1 MTRAALRFAAAAAL
15 AALTAGCGGGG
26 SDGIVESPVEVEGGV
41 EVGGG
46 PVARRP
52 SCVDNPADEYAGDCE
67 YRRAWG
73 LAAVNA
79 ATAYERIAQRD
90 GAGTAPGAGARVAV
104 IDTGIAAGHWEF
116 DSSRVTATCADPNN
130 CGDAEH
136 GTAVSSIIA
145 ARRNQA
151 FPTFLSDTEV
161 RRLSNADFHGIAW
174 GIDHLK
180 VLSIPLGTG
189 DPNQNYEGIGPAD
202 VDGEVAWLA
211 ARFSAVADVDFVNM
225 SFNVSGLV
233 ENYLNET
240 FGGLY
245 APAISTLAQTS
256 TPTGK
261 TVLVVAASNDH
272 RDKCEAPEPN
282 CVGGR
287 LDASSPA
294 LFAGLPVL
302 EASLR
307 SHMVAVVATDRQ
319 GRITSFSNRCGIAAK
334 WCIAAPG
341 DWMPVALYE
350 EDKQTNDV
358 RVGYANWRGTSF
370 AAPYVTGG
378 LAVMKHWFR
387 SQMANEELLER
398 LYKTARVTPDGVAPG
413 GSCPEHLD
421 LDGNLSDCELSSI
434 LGRGLMDLGA
444 ATAPIG
450 MTSIALGSRVAGG
463 GPLARSSWVASGQ
476 AMGDGMRRSLAGRQ
490 MAVFDSLGAPFWID
504 AARFVH
510 GTRPPDP
517 GARLLRWLVDE
528 DGANDAASVSGDDW
542 FAPAG
547 RAGPAGT
554 GLRFGY
560 GAAPGGAHM
569 SLASRPA
576 AAQARFGNAVLSA
589 FASTGSSGEAGL
601 HSVDGDTHG
610 LALSWK
616 PAHERAGLHAGWI
629 RETET
634 LFGSNAEGAFGRFSS
649 DLSFIGASGSFEAG
663 GWRFDM
669 AGELGHAMPDAV
681 NGLLADTD
689 TAVISSAL
697 SAKAARPL
705 AGGTLRLSLQQPL
718 RIESG
723 HLHLSLP
730 IGRTPE
736 GTVQRQRIPVSME
749 PSGRQLDFGIDWTEP
764 VAPGAVWR
772 IGAIVSHDP
781 GHDTDG
787 KSEALVLAGLRVAL

>member
-1 MTRAALRFAAAAAL
+1 MTREALRFAAAAAL
-15 AALTAGCGGGG
+15 AALTAGCGSGSGGIVASSAGGG
-26 SDGIVESPVEVEGGV
+26 TGPSP
-41 EVGGG
+41 
-46 PVARRP
+46 PRP
-52 SCVDNPADEYAGDCE
+52 SCIDNLADAYAGDCE

-116 DSSRVTATCADPNN
+116 DSSRVTETCYTLNN
-130 CGDAEH
+130 CGDGEH

-151 FPTFLSDTEV
+151 FPAILSDTKV
-161 RRLSNADFHGIAW
+161 RELSNFDFHGIAW

-180 VLSIPLGTG
+180 VLSIPLGSA
-189 DPNQNYEGIGPAD
+189 DPNRNYQGIDPAD
-202 VDGEVAWLA
+202 VDNNVAWLA
-211 ARFSAVADVDFVNM
+211 ARFFAVADVDFVNM
-225 SFNVSGLV
+225 SFGVNGLV

-240 FGGLY
+240 FGVLY

-256 TPTGK
+256 TQTGK

-272 RDKCEAPEPN
+272 GDKCEAPEPN
-282 CVGGR
+282 CVGGS

-294 LFAGLPVL
+294 IFAGLPVL
-302 EASLR
+302 EESLR

-341 DWMPVALYE
+341 DRMPVALYE
-350 EDKQTNDV
+350 KDEQTNDV
-358 RVGYANWRGTSF
+358 RVGYASWRGTSF
-370 AAPYVTGG
+370 AAPHVTGG

-387 SQMANEELLER
+387 SQMANEGLLER
-398 LYKTARVTPDGVAPG
+398 LYETARVTPDPVAPG
-413 GSCPEHLD
+413 DDCPEHLD
-421 LDGNLSDCELSSI
+421 LDGNLSDCELSST

-444 ATAPIG
+444 ATAPVG
-450 MTSIALGSRVAGG
+450 VTSIALGSRVAGG
-463 GPLARSSWVASGQ
+463 GPAARSSWVAPGQ

-490 MAVFDSLGAPFWID
+490 MAVFDTLGAPFWID

-510 GTRPPDP
+510 SARPPDP

-528 DGANDAASVSGDDW
+528 DGANDAASVSDDDW

-547 RAGPAGT
+547 RIGSAGT

-560 GAAPGGAHM
+560 GAAPGGTHM

-576 AAQARFGNAVLSA
+576 AANARFGNAVLSA
-589 FASTGSSGEAGL
+589 FASTGSGGETGL

-634 LFGSNAEGAFGRFSS
+634 LFGSNAGGAFGRLSS
-649 DLSFIGASGSFEAG
+649 DLSFVGASGTFEAG

-669 AGELGHAMPDAV
+669 AAELGHAMPDAV

-689 TAVISSAL
+689 TTVVSSGF

-736 GTVQRQRIPVSME
+736 GTVRRQRIPVSME

-772 IGAIVSHDP
+772 IGAMVSHEP
-781 GHDTDG
+781 GHEAGG

>member
-26 SDGIVESPVEVEGGV
+26 SDGIVESPVEVEGGADD

-46 PVARRP
+46 PVAPRP

-116 DSSRVTATCADPNN
+116 DSSRVTETCADPNN

-161 RRLSNADFHGIAW
+161 RRLSNFDFHGIAW

-189 DPNQNYEGIGPAD
+189 DPNENYEGIDPAD
-202 VDGEVAWLA
+202 VDDNVAWLA

-272 RDKCEAPEPN
+272 GDKCEAPEPN

-302 EASLR
+302 EDVS
-307 SHMVAVVATDRQ
+307 
-319 GRITSFSNRCGIAAK
+319 
-334 WCIAAPG
+334 
-341 DWMPVALYE
+341 E
-350 EDKQTNDV
+350 EPH
-358 RVGYANWRGTSF
+358 G
-370 AAPYVTGG
+370 
-378 LAVMKHWFR
+378 
-387 SQMANEELLER
+387 
-398 LYKTARVTPDGVAPG
+398 
-413 GSCPEHLD
+413 
-421 LDGNLSDCELSSI
+421 
-434 LGRGLMDLGA
+434 GRGRD
-444 ATAPIG
+444 
-450 MTSIALGSRVAGG
+450 
-463 GPLARSSWVASGQ
+463 GP
-476 AMGDGMRRSLAGRQ
+476 
-490 MAVFDSLGAPFWID
+490 P
-504 AARFVH
+504 
-510 GTRPPDP
+510 GTHH
-517 GARLLRWLVDE
+517 LV
-528 DGANDAASVSGDDW
+528 
-542 FAPAG
+542 
-547 RAGPAGT
+547 
-554 GLRFGY
+554 L
-560 GAAPGGAHM
+560 
-569 SLASRPA
+569 
-576 AAQARFGNAVLSA
+576 
-589 FASTGSSGEAGL
+589 
-601 HSVDGDTHG
+601 
-610 LALSWK
+610 
-616 PAHERAGLHAGWI
+616 
-629 RETET
+629 
-634 LFGSNAEGAFGRFSS
+634 
-649 DLSFIGASGSFEAG
+649 
-663 GWRFDM
+663 
-669 AGELGHAMPDAV
+669 
-681 NGLLADTD
+681 
-689 TAVISSAL
+689 
-697 SAKAARPL
+697 
-705 AGGTLRLSLQQPL
+705 QPL
-718 RIESG
+718 RDRRQVVHRRAG
-723 HLHLSLP
+723 RLDA
-730 IGRTPE
+730 GRTLRR
-736 GTVQRQRIPVSME
+736 GQADQRCA
-749 PSGRQLDFGIDWTEP
+749 GRLRE
-764 VAPGAVWR
+764 
-772 IGAIVSHDP
+772 
-781 GHDTDG
+781 
-787 KSEALVLAGLRVAL
+787 LAGDLFCRTLCDRRSGGDETLVPQPDGE

>member
-1 MTRAALRFAAAAAL
+1 MTREALRFAAAAAL

-26 SDGIVESPVEVEGGV
+26 SDS
-41 EVGGG
+41 G
-46 PVARRP
+46 PPQP
-52 SCVDNPADEYAGDCE
+52 SCIDNPADAYAGNCE

-79 ATAYERIAQRD
+79 ATAYERIARRD
-90 GAGTAPGAGARVAV
+90 GAGTAPGDGARVAV

-116 DSSRVTATCADPNN
+116 DSNRVTETCANPNN

-151 FPTFLSDTEV
+151 FPAYLSDTEV
-161 RRLSNADFHGIAW
+161 RELSNFDFHGIAW
-174 GIDHLK
+174 GIDHLE
-180 VLSIPLGTG
+180 VLSIPLGSA
-189 DPNQNYEGIGPAD
+189 DPNRNYQGIDPAD
-202 VDGEVAWLA
+202 VDDTVARLA
-211 ARFSAVADVDFVNM
+211 ARFSTVAAVDFVNV

-240 FGGLY
+240 FGVLY

-256 TPTGK
+256 TQRGK
-261 TVLVVAASNDH
+261 TVLVVAANNDH
-272 RDKCEAPEPN
+272 GDKCEAPEPN

-294 LFAGLPVL
+294 LLAGLPVL

-334 WCIAAPG
+334 WCLAAPG

-350 EDKQTNDV
+350 EDEQTNDV
-358 RVGYANWRGTSF
+358 TAGYARWRGTSF
-370 AAPYVTGG
+370 AAPHVTGG

-398 LYKTARVTPDGVAPG
+398 LYETARVTPDPVAPG
-413 GSCPEHLD
+413 DSCPEYLD
-421 LDGNLSDCELSSI
+421 LDGNLSDCELSSA

-450 MTSIALGSRVAGG
+450 TTSIALGSRVAGG
-463 GPLARSSWVASGQ
+463 GPLARSSWVAPGQ

-510 GTRPPDP
+510 SARTPDP
-517 GARLLRWLVDE
+517 GARLLRWLVDD
-528 DGANDAASVSGDDW
+528 DGANDANDAASVSDEDW
-542 FAPAG
+542 SAPAG

-576 AAQARFGNAVLSA
+576 TANARFGNAVLSA
-589 FASTGSSGEAGL
+589 FASTGSGGEAGL

-634 LFGSNAEGAFGRFSS
+634 LFGSNAGGAFGRFSS
-649 DLSFIGASGSFEAG
+649 DLSFVGASGAFEAG

-669 AGELGHAMPDAV
+669 AAELGHAMPDAV
-681 NGLLADTD
+681 NGLLADAD
-689 TAVISSAL
+689 TTVISSGF

-736 GTVQRQRIPVSME
+736 GTVRRQRIPVSME

-772 IGAIVSHDP
+772 IGAVVSHEP
-781 GHDTDG
+781 GHAAGG